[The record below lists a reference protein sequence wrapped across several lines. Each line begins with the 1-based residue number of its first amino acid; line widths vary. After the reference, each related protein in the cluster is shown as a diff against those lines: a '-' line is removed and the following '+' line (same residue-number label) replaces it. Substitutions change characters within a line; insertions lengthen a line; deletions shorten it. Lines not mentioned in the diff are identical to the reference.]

1 MIQGI
6 VSQNQAVYKMSDV
19 LFSFLSLSHIN
30 RKDPY
35 DLQVHLNKL
44 ECREKFI
51 SVIQLKL

>member
-19 LFSFLSLSHIN
+19 LFSFLSPSHIN

-44 ECREKFI
+44 ECRGKVHLF
-51 SVIQLKL
+51 Q

>member
-6 VSQNQAVYKMSDV
+6 VSQNQAVYKTSDV
-19 LFSFLSLSHIN
+19 LFYFISLSHIN
-30 RKDPY
+30 RKDTY